1 MDEQKSTANERRLPS
16 WREMNRDTSLD
27 VEAIQ
32 FAFYQEAPVWRKL
45 KMMTQLHQMARTMAM
60 SGLRRRH
67 PEATEAQLRRYLA
80 DMLLG
85 PELAARMY
93 EAIDRAEWEKNG

>member
-45 KMMTQLHQMARTMAM
+45 KMMA
-60 SGLRRRH
+60 
-67 PEATEAQLRRYLA
+67 
-80 DMLLG
+80 
-85 PELAARMY
+85 
-93 EAIDRAEWEKNG
+93 